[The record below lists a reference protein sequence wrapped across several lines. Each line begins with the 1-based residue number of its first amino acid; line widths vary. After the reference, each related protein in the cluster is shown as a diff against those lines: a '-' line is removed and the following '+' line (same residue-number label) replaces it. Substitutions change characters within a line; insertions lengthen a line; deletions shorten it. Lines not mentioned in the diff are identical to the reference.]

1 MQELSIYAPALP
13 EIALALGAMAI
24 LMLGVFKK
32 ESAPGADYVSGWLAV
47 IVLVAAAGLVV
58 YRGDAREV
66 LFEGAFISD
75 AFSRF
80 AKLLVLAG
88 AALVLVMSF
97 DSLARAKLLT
107 AEFCVLTLLAVTGML
122 LMVSAGNLIALFLG
136 IELQSLALYVIAA
149 IDRNQVRSSEAGLK
163 YFVLGSLSSG
173 MLLYGAS
180 LIYGFTGSIDLA
192 VIATVAQ
199 GPTGAQNIGLI
210 VGLVFLLVGLAFK
223 VGAVPFHMWT
233 PDVYEG
239 APTPVT
245 AFFAAAPKLA
255 AMALLVRTLL
265 QGFPGIAVQWQQ
277 IIVFLSIASMLL
289 GAFAAIGQRNIKRL
303 MAYSSIGHIGYALI
317 GLAAYSEIRHA
328 VGARLP
334 RHLPRH
340 DRRHLRLHPVDAH
353 GRGAGGRY
361 RCAIRPRPDQPADG
375 FRAGDAAVLHGRH
388 PPARRLLCQAVRVRR
403 GDQSQPRHAGRH
415 RRAGERRRRLLLPAA
430 HQDHVLRRRQGGIPP
445 RRARGRLRHDAVR
458 RLRAALRAGA
468 GASRQ
473 CGADGGARAARRYHR
488 CHPMTQSPAGLPEG
502 CQLVDLVEVDGT
514 SAEAMRRVLAGE
526 RGPMWIMAQRQTS
539 GRGRSGR
546 AWSSQPGNLFA
557 SFIAALDCP
566 PAKAGQLSLV
576 AGVAVIDAIRR
587 AGDVPGLRLKW
598 PNDILV
604 GTAKTGGILVES
616 TSRPPQ
622 PGPIAVI
629 GVGLNL
635 VSAPDDLGRAATFLA
650 NHALALSPREAL
662 CFLAQTMSDWI
673 GIWNNG
679 EGFAPVREAWL
690 ARAGSLGE
698 VLTVNA
704 AGGPVTGSF
713 AGIDDSGALLIDD
726 ADGRQLSFTFGD
738 VSLAAKD
745 TGA

>member
-1 MQELSIYAPALP
+1 MHELSVYAPMLP

-24 LMLGVFKK
+24 LMFGVFKK
-32 ESAPGADYVSGWLAV
+32 ESAPGADFASGWLAV

-136 IELQSLALYVIAA
+136 LELQSLALYVIAA

-180 LIYGFTGSIDLA
+180 LIYGFTGSVDLA

-199 GPTGAQNIGLI
+199 GQTGAQNIGLI

-223 VGAVPFHMWT
+223 IGAVPFHMWT

-265 QGFPGIAVQWQQ
+265 QGFPGIAAQWQQ

-317 GLAAYSEIRHA
+317 GLAANSEAGTQSVLVYLAIYLA
-328 VGARLP
+328 MTVGTFACILSMRTAEG
-334 RHLPRH
+334 
-340 DRRHLRLHPVDAH
+340 PVEDIESL
-353 GRGAGGRY
+353 AGL
-361 RCAIRPRPDQPADG
+361 AKTNLSMA
-375 FRAGDAAVLHGRH
+375 FVL
-388 PPARRLLCQAVRVRR
+388 AMLLFSMA
-403 GDQSQPRHAGRH
+403 
-415 RRAGERRRRLLLPAA
+415 
-430 HQDHVLRRRQGGIPP
+430 GIPP
-445 RRARGRLRHDAVR
+445 LAGFFAKLYVFGAAIKANLVTLAVIGVLASVVGAYYYLRLVKIMFFDEAKVAYPSRRPRGRRRHGAVR
-458 RLRAALRAGA
+458 RLRAAVRAGA
-468 GASRQ
+468 GAARQ

-488 CHPMTQSPAGLPEG
+488 CHPMTQSPAGVPEG
-502 CQLVDLVEVDGT
+502 CKLVDLDEVDGT
-514 SAEAMRRVLAGE
+514 NAEAMRRVLGRRARADVGHGAAADGGPRPLRSRLVVTARQPLCQLHHRARLPAGQGGAAFA
-526 RGPMWIMAQRQTS
+526 RRRRRRHRCHPA
-539 GRGRSGR
+539 RGRRSR
-546 AWSSQPGNLFA
+546 SASQMA
-557 SFIAALDCP
+557 ERHSC
-566 PAKAGQLSLV
+566 
-576 AGVAVIDAIRR
+576 R
-587 AGDVPGLRLKW
+587 
-598 PNDILV
+598 
-604 GTAKTGGILVES
+604 
-616 TSRPPQ
+616 
-622 PGPIAVI
+622 
-629 GVGLNL
+629 
-635 VSAPDDLGRAATFLA
+635 
-650 NHALALSPREAL
+650 H
-662 CFLAQTMSDWI
+662 
-673 GIWNNG
+673 G
-679 EGFAPVREAWL
+679 E
-690 ARAGSLGE
+690 
-698 VLTVNA
+698 
-704 AGGPVTGSF
+704 
-713 AGIDDSGALLIDD
+713 
-726 ADGRQLSFTFGD
+726 DGRHPR
-738 VSLAAKD
+738 
-745 TGA
+745 